1 MEHQHYI
8 VNKRDQHIEHGP
20 FPSERAANVYAAHS
34 NWYNPKL
41 HEVGYGSPS
50 MEDDADD
57 QDQDQGATG
66 DDSTGITDDAT
77 PPQSTSPDADT
88 TPKLF
93 VVGAV
98 RDVPVGGPFETEED
112 ARAFIKS
119 SKAMRTRTT
128 LHVVQGYITADDE
141 FIESA
146 VE

>member
-34 NWYNPKL
+34 NWFNPKL

-50 MEDDADD
+50 MEDEADD
-57 QDQDQGATG
+57 QNQDVTS
-66 DDSTGITDDAT
+66 DDSTAVTDDAT
-77 PPQSTSPDADT
+77 HQSSSPEADT

-141 FIESA
+141 FIES
-146 VE
+146 ETE